1 MGGCPNTIT
10 QIGMWSQFPQVM
22 RNFPSSK
29 TTSMQMRMDEA
40 GVVESREARVRLLKP
55 RLTEDP
61 HSSKHSVK
69 LNGRGFSFLHGDD
82 GC

>member
-1 MGGCPNTIT
+1 
-10 QIGMWSQFPQVM
+10 
-22 RNFPSSK
+22 
-29 TTSMQMRMDEA
+29 MRMDEA

-69 LNGRGFSFLHGDD
+69 LNGREFSFLHGDD